1 MFMQLTPTAADEKK
15 AAEFRNRFEKFGGT
29 PRPLRKLSTPGST
42 SPSVGSTSTSAD
54 SGDKSCPDLVREL
67 QNQITEVEKAR
78 LKDREELVEKLDKQK
93 KEYAK
98 EIDDSKQKNSLVCI
112 SCSN

>member
-1 MFMQLTPTAADEKK
+1 MFMQLAPTAADEKK

-42 SPSVGSTSTSAD
+42 SASAD

-78 LKDREELVEKLDKQK
+78 LKDREELVEKMDKQK
-93 KEYAK
+93 KEYTK
-98 EIDDSKQKNSLVCI
+98 EIDDSKQKNSVVCT
-112 SCSN
+112 SCSNWWAA